1 MWLMY
6 CYIHALNLSFV
17 RGVKCEGVGFSLSV
31 SVLHVITN
39 VDVSLAIE
47 GILLVVSY
55 CWTCIRN
62 ARPLMVCVSPS
73 RQWWLPYR
81 PSMCLIGNA
90 STTTNKTYFPAE
102 RSGAAPTNRKATRI
116 HAHLPHEKDLLCTYR
131 STYDNRFLSID
142 ITIYNFDPSC

>member
-17 RGVKCEGVGFSLSV
+17 RGVKREGVGFPLSV
-31 SVLHVITN
+31 SVLHVITD

-47 GILLVVSY
+47 GILLLLVVSY

-73 RQWWLPYR
+73 RQ
-81 PSMCLIGNA
+81 
-90 STTTNKTYFPAE
+90 
-102 RSGAAPTNRKATRI
+102 
-116 HAHLPHEKDLLCTYR
+116 
-131 STYDNRFLSID
+131 
-142 ITIYNFDPSC
+142 